1 MVVYISLEVTEGVIR
16 VAEIVKEIFFIC
28 FSPHFQKEAWGMD
41 LFTTITLRF
50 PNEGLRE
57 ICPFPF
63 HKLCLHIHV
72 NNRRFERN
80 SSQDYYHMVY
90 IGKKISRKSSLSQVF
105 QLVTSMFFFRC
116 LSTLTKRKN
125 VL

>member
-28 FSPHFQKEAWGMD
+28 FQPQFQKEAWGMD

-57 ICPFPF
+57 ICLFDLKETVLKIIITWPTLG
-63 HKLCLHIHV
+63 KRYLEKVLH
-72 NNRRFERN
+72 
-80 SSQDYYHMVY
+80 
-90 IGKKISRKSSLSQVF
+90 RKYFNL
-105 QLVTSMFFFRC
+105 
-116 LSTLTKRKN
+116 
-125 VL
+125 